1 MQYKYKTPI
10 LFIGVLFFIYNMLVR
25 QLKYKELLSYV
36 GKKCEFRS
44 DCEFFPNFHVIGI
57 VSSVEIKNNEYIIN
71 VKTEPTGKL
80 LPIGSKMRNLT
91 IEKL

>member
-1 MQYKYKTPI
+1 MRVKK
-10 LFIGVLFFIYNMLVR
+10 
-25 QLKYKELLSYV
+25 LKYKELMEFIGLR
-36 GKKCEFRS
+36 CEFRS

-57 VSSVEIKNNEYIIN
+57 VSSIKLVKGEYEIT

-80 LPIGSKMRNLT
+80 IPIGSNMRNLT